1 MLAESTLGIST
12 GSGAGT
18 GAGISASA
26 SASTSTAALAEL
38 RLDSDRVAFTPDRE
52 SIVVAPKDQCLVFNV
67 DSAAMTDATRRHKD
81 LVSCIDFAA
90 DKSLSASDDGTIRI
104 AQYRKV

>member
-18 GAGISASA
+18 GTGI
-26 SASTSTAALAEL
+26 SASTSTSTAVLAEL